1 MNQLELRRQ
10 LIHAT
15 GIFVAIL
22 IREVYKIFQ
31 GWLVP
36 ASLLLVIIFVG
47 YGISYLH
54 RGGVKLPILTR
65 IIRDSERDK
74 DKEFPGR
81 GALRF
86 FMGSF
91 FTLLIFRN
99 SPAIV
104 VAGIIVLALGDSAS
118 TLGGVAFGRHKL
130 FYNHEKS
137 IEGTLSGLIAAFL
150 GLMILTQFSL
160 ELAVIASL
168 VGVIVESLPLGVDDN
183 LTVPVAAGFSIW
195 ILSTTIII

>member
-15 GIFVAIL
+15 GVFVAIL
-22 IREVYKIFQ
+22 IREAYKIFE
-31 GWLVP
+31 GWRAPALLMLV
-36 ASLLLVIIFVG
+36 SISVG

-65 IIRDSERDK
+65 IIQESERDK
-74 DKEFPGR
+74 DKESPGR

-86 FMGSF
+86 FIGSF
-91 FTLLIFRN
+91 LTLIIFRH
-99 SPAIV
+99 SPEIV

-130 FYNHEKS
+130 FYNPEKS
-137 IEGTLSGLIAAFL
+137 IEGTFAGLIAAFL
-150 GLMILTQFSL
+150 GLMILTPFSL
-160 ELAVIASL
+160 AVAASASL

-183 LTVPVAAGFSIW
+183 LTVPVAAGFSVW
-195 ILSTTIII
+195 ILTVAIII

>member
-74 DKEFPGR
+74 DKAFPGR

-137 IEGTLSGLIAAFL
+137 I
-150 GLMILTQFSL
+150 TQFSL